1 MTDFDPLAKEEA
13 LRAESEAWDT
23 SAPVDA
29 RPGDVPVIDISGY
42 LESRSDAER
51 LAVAEDLRHACETV
65 GFWQLA
71 GHGIAPAEIEAAF
84 AAVRQF
90 HALPVETKQQVL
102 MDRPDWPLGGVGYLP
117 VGNRKLP
124 ARSTGNENEAFII
137 KGDRD
142 LGSDSNQWLPED
154 VVPGFRGAVERFS
167 ALLEQLTLDLLP
179 LYATALDVAPDWF
192 APGFEHPFWRL
203 RMTRYPAN
211 RGTGSPADLTSP
223 SETADGERSS
233 RSAREPSG
241 FRRVVSDDPTS
252 HSESAQ
258 GKRSSRSAREPS
270 GFRRVVSDDPTS
282 HSESAQGER
291 SSRSAHVGEHGS
303 GPEVPTTSGSEA
315 RVATTQVS
323 ADLDR
328 KSREK
333 YGINPHVD
341 TTFFTLLLQDSPG
354 LTIYHTPSDR
364 WLNVPMVENA
374 FVVNSGELLR
384 QWTNDRFLSVR
395 HFANSTGSSDRHSI
409 PFFVNATRDYPMQ
422 CIPTCCSEDNPPKYP
437 TISYNESQGVVQGE

>member
-1 MTDFDPLAKEEA
+1 MTDFDPLAKEVA

-29 RPGDVPVIDISGY
+29 EPGDVPVIDISAY
-42 LESRSDAER
+42 LASRSDVAR
-51 LAVAEDLRHACETV
+51 LAVAKELRHACETV
-65 GFWQLA
+65 GFWQLV
-71 GHGIAPAEIEAAF
+71 GHGIASEEIEAAF
-84 AAVRQF
+84 ASVRQF
-90 HALPVETKQQVL
+90 HALPAETKQQVL

-142 LGSDSNQWLPED
+142 LVSGHNQWLPD
-154 VVPGFRGAVERFS
+154 DAVPGFRAVVERFA
-167 ALLEQLTLDLLP
+167 ALLERLTLDLLP

-211 RGTGSPADLTSP
+211 PERGSGPEVPRTTGSEAK
-223 SETADGERSS
+223 RSD
-233 RSAREPSG
+233 REPSE

-252 HSESAQ
+252 HSEAAL
-258 GKRSSRSAREPS
+258 R
-270 GFRRVVSDDPTS
+270 
-282 HSESAQGER
+282 ER
-291 SSRSAHVGEHGS
+291 SSRSDHGGEHGS
-303 GPEVPTTSGSEA
+303 GPEVPRTSGSEA
-315 RVATTQVS
+315 RVATMSTS

-328 KSREK
+328 KSRGQ

-395 HFANSTGSSDRHSI
+395 HFANSTGSSDRYSI
-409 PFFVNATRDYPMQ
+409 PFFVNATRDYPME
-422 CIPTCCSEDNPPKYP
+422 CIPTCCSEDAPPKYP

>member
-137 KGDRD
+137 KGDQD
-142 LGSDSNQWLPED
+142 LVSDDNQWLPDAE
-154 VVPGFRGAVERFS
+154 VPGFRGAVERFS

-258 GKRSSRSAREPS
+258 G
-270 GFRRVVSDDPTS
+270 
-282 HSESAQGER
+282 ER
-291 SSRSAHVGEHGS
+291 SSRSNHVGEHGS
-303 GPEVPTTSGSEA
+303 GPEVPRS
-315 RVATTQVS
+315 
-323 ADLDR
+323 
-328 KSREK
+328 

-395 HFANSTGSSDRHSI
+395 HFANSTGSSDRYSI
-409 PFFVNATRDYPMQ
+409 PFFVNATRDYQME
-422 CIPTCCSEDNPPKYP
+422 CVPTCCSEDNPPKYP

>member
-13 LRAESEAWDT
+13 LRAESETWDT

-29 RPGDVPVIDISGY
+29 VRGDVPVIDISAY
-42 LESRSDAER
+42 LASRSDEARQAAAIE
-51 LAVAEDLRHACETV
+51 LRHACETV
-65 GFWQLA
+65 GFWQLV
-71 GHGIAPAEIEAAF
+71 GHGISSGEIDAAF

-90 HALPVETKQQVL
+90 HALPLADKQEVL

-124 ARSTGNENEAFII
+124 ARSTGNANEAFIV

-142 LGSDSNQWLPED
+142 LVSDDNQWLPED
-154 VVPGFRGAVERFS
+154 MVPGFRAAVERF
-167 ALLEQLTLDLLP
+167 AARLEQLTLDLLP
-179 LYATALDVAPDWF
+179 LYATALDVDPDWF

-211 RGTGSPADLTSP
+211 VATSADPTSQTP
-223 SETADGERSS
+223 SAQGERSS

-252 HSESAQ
+252 Q
-258 GKRSSRSAREPS
+258 TP
-270 GFRRVVSDDPTS
+270 
-282 HSESAQGER
+282 SAQGER
-291 SSRSAHVGEHGS
+291 SSRSDHVDEHGS
-303 GPEVPTTSGSEA
+303 GPEVPRS
-315 RVATTQVS
+315 
-323 ADLDR
+323 
-328 KSREK
+328 

-395 HFANSTGSSDRHSI
+395 HFANSTGVTDRYSI
-409 PFFVNATRDYPMQ
+409 PFFVNATRDYPME
-422 CIPTCCSEDNPPKYP
+422 CIPTCCSEENPAKYP